1 MTQHFSPD
9 EIARLTAAMLPHER
23 MQLDAALGG
32 WEPLFVPSPG
42 PQTDAFNSRADI
54 TGYGGAAGGGKSALI
69 RGLATTSHTRSLIIR
84 QEKTTTRK
92 FVQDITTALGTR
104 DGYSSQTS
112 SWTFTGPDG
121 YQRTIEFAG
130 LENEGDEEK
139 QQGVDYDLKA
149 YDELTQMRE
158 AQFRYTVGWARRGDT
173 APLDQPVRVI
183 VTFNPPTTAEGR
195 WVIKYF
201 APWLDRKHPNPAA
214 DGEIR
219 WFATVGD
226 NADYEIDIER
236 GNAPFVIINGRPE
249 YVFDPADYIAEDII
263 TPTSRTFFHAKLA
276 DNPYLS
282 RDGAYLR
289 QLQSLPPTLRAQMLK
304 GDFMAGIED
313 PEDQLI
319 PTAWVEAAMARWQ
332 PRDAKGPMDSLGV
345 DAARGGNMGSTTGAT
360 GNDKMTVA
368 RRHGNWFDRILSI
381 KGVNV
386 NDGFLAA
393 SQVIRFR
400 THSAPVHIDVIGIG
414 TSPYDVLTNSNV
426 QTIAVNGSAKAYGMD
441 ASGLLA
447 FFNLRAELWW
457 RLREAL
463 DPANPDPIFLPDDS
477 ELLAD
482 LTAPTWWLGRTG
494 IQVEGKDDIKKRL
507 KRSPDK
513 GDAVVYGLISTPRRR
528 YVIDGYNEASAA
540 ALERDYDQSRFDEL
554 KG

>member
-1 MTQHFSPD
+1 MQRFTAD

-23 MQLDAALGG
+23 MALDAAIGG
-32 WEPLFVPSPG
+32 YEPLFTPSPG
-42 PQTDAFNSRADI
+42 PQTDAYNSRADI

-69 RGLATTSHTRSLIIR
+69 RGLATTAHTRSLIIR

-92 FVQDITTALGTR
+92 FVQDIQIALGSR

-112 SWTFTGPDG
+112 SWSLRGPDG
-121 YQRTIEFAG
+121 VQRVIEFAG

-158 AQFRYTVGWARRGDT
+158 AQFRYTLGWARTTISG
-173 APLDQPVRVI
+173 QHVRVI
-183 VTFNPPTTAEGR
+183 ATFNPPTTAEGR
-195 WVIKYF
+195 WVIRFF
-201 APWLDRKHPNPAA
+201 APWLDRKHHNPAR
-214 DGEIR
+214 DGELRYFTTI
-219 WFATVGD
+219 GD
-226 NADYEIDIER
+226 NPDYELPVERGGASFVVIDGHPVYEFDAADYE
-236 GNAPFVIINGRPE
+236 
-249 YVFDPADYIAEDII
+249 AEDIV
-263 TPTSRTFFHAKLA
+263 TPMSRTFFHAKLA

-282 RDGAYLR
+282 ADKNYLR

-304 GDFMAGIED
+304 GDFMAGVED

-332 PRDAKGPMDSLGV
+332 HRDAKGPMDSMGV

-360 GNDKMTVA
+360 GKDKMTIA
-368 RRHGNWFDRILSI
+368 RRHGAWFDRILSI
-381 KGVNV
+381 KGVDV

-400 THSAPVHIDVIGIG
+400 TNAAPVHIDVIGIG
-414 TSPYDVLTNSNV
+414 TSPYDVLRNSNV
-426 QTIAVNGSAKAYGMD
+426 QTVAINGAAKAVGMTEG
-441 ASGLLA
+441 GLLA

-463 DPANPDPIFLPDDS
+463 DPANPEPIYLPDDS

-482 LTAPTWWLGRTG
+482 LTAPLWWLGRSG
-494 IQVEGKDDIKKRL
+494 IQVEAKDDIKKRL

-513 GDAVVYGLISTPRRR
+513 GDAVVYGLVSTPRVRF
-528 YVIDGYNEASAA
+528 VIDGYAEASAA
-540 ALERDYDQSRFDEL
+540 AFERDYEQSRFDEL